1 MACSR
6 YSDASTLQC
15 ADYSVDSTYPQPG
28 MPYQRDQHLHHPSF
42 DHHLA
47 LFDRQYPDSY
57 GHTLAFSRP
66 SFERSFNNG
75 MHTTYQS
82 PTPESQPPYFTPSP
96 SLSYERCSSRH
107 SGSSSP
113 SLGSSAS
120 FLPVTPELHDLA
132 VPALTASSCDPPF
145 GAYGE
150 VSCVSMQ
157 FVQAYPDTPQ
167 FEGLG
172 DDFDLPDTQPQE
184 MVPMAEDTWPSQPAP
199 AQQAISIVRE
209 DDDNGHTSDE
219 IEVVPRRRGPKH
231 RHIRPHPAAKPTKIE
246 KRHPSR
252 GHRQPTSPVPLSPAP
267 PSSPR
272 AFPCPLAPYGC
283 PSAFKAKNEWKRHAF
298 TQHFRLKFWRCD
310 QCSRADPAKAPN
322 DFNRKD
328 LFVQHVRR
336 MHPVAAPV
344 AQARSRRKRS
354 GRAQTLALA
363 REPGVQAALNE
374 AAERCAVGEGA
385 PPSGCACLFCEER
398 FEGEGCLGEYMEHV
412 GRHMDERK
420 KLGMEAV
427 ALAEWKGDGEMERWL
442 LEQGLVVEGEG
453 ALVLP

>member
-1 MACSR
+1 M
-6 YSDASTLQC
+6 
-15 ADYSVDSTYPQPG
+15 
-28 MPYQRDQHLHHPSF
+28 
-42 DHHLA
+42 
-47 LFDRQYPDSY
+47 
-57 GHTLAFSRP
+57 
-66 SFERSFNNG
+66 E
-75 MHTTYQS
+75 
-82 PTPESQPPYFTPSP
+82 
-96 SLSYERCSSRH
+96 
-107 SGSSSP
+107 
-113 SLGSSAS
+113 
-120 FLPVTPELHDLA
+120 
-132 VPALTASSCDPPF
+132 
-145 GAYGE
+145 
-150 VSCVSMQ
+150 

-172 DDFDLPDTQPQE
+172 DDFDFPDTQPQE
-184 MVPMAEDTWPSQPAP
+184 MVPMAEETCSSQLAP
-199 AQQAISIVRE
+199 EQQAISIVKQE
-209 DDDNGHTSDE
+209 DDKGHISDE
-219 IEVVPRRRGPKH
+219 IEVLPRRRPTKPQPP
-231 RHIRPHPAAKPTKIE
+231 RRLQPYPPAKPTKIE
-246 KRHPSR
+246 KRRPSHR
-252 GHRQPTSPVPLSPAP
+252 HRQPVPSPSPTP
-267 PSSPR
+267 PSCPR

-336 MHPVAAPV
+336 MHPIAAPV
-344 AQARSRRKRS
+344 TQARSRRKRS
-354 GRAQTLALA
+354 ARAQTLALA

-385 PPSGCACLFCEER
+385 PPRGCACLFCEER

-427 ALAEWKGDGEMERWL
+427 ALAEWRGDGEMERWL
-442 LEQGLVVEGEG
+442 LDQGLVVEGEG